1 MPNPGETPPLTPI
14 TFQVLI
20 ALSEGPLHG
29 YGVMRRVEE
38 NTGAR
43 VGPGTVYGAL
53 SRLQSRGW
61 VEDAGEDASD
71 PRRGSR
77 FALTRAGRT
86 ALRAE
91 ALRLHGLS
99 ELARRHRLLP
109 EGAE

>member
-1 MPNPGETPPLTPI
+1 MPNRSETPPLTPI

-53 SRLQSRGW
+53 GRLQSWGW
-61 VEDAGEDASD
+61 VEDAGEDTSD
-71 PRRGSR
+71 PRRGAR
-77 FALTRAGRT
+77 FALTRTGRS

-91 ALRLHGLS
+91 ARRLHGLS